1 MFTSIDLATKN
12 CHELFEESLEMFLP
26 VTLLDPHRAE
36 EDGVEFLND
45 RFGWS
50 LKKTSEVLLSEYELK
65 LRIDY

>member
-1 MFTSIDLATKN
+1 MFTSIDRATKN

-45 RFGWS
+45 RFG
-50 LKKTSEVLLSEYELK
+50 
-65 LRIDY
+65 